1 MRYVVRRLISSVFV
15 ILGVGTV
22 VFIVLRLAGDPTAL
36 LLTEGAS
43 QANIDELR
51 FQLGLD
57 QPVSV
62 QYLRFL
68 KGVFTLDF
76 GRSFRYNEPAI
87 GIVLERLPATL
98 QLALM
103 AMLIGVVLGV
113 PLGVA
118 SAVRRNS
125 IFDSLA
131 SFVAFLGQAI
141 PNFWLGIMFIL
152 FFAVELR
159 WLPTSGSGTWK
170 HLILPAV
177 TLATRPFAEITRIT
191 RSEMI
196 ETLKE
201 DYIRTARSKGLSER
215 YILRAH
221 ALRNAAIPLVTVM
234 ALNLG
239 ALLGGAI
246 VVETVFAWPGAGRLL
261 VQAIQFRDFP
271 LVQADVLFLAG
282 AFVVIN
288 FFADILYT
296 SLDPRIELG

>member
-1 MRYVVRRLISSVFV
+1 MQYVIRRLISSVFV

-57 QPVSV
+57 QPVTV